1 VVREGAHLEHMG
13 VVGFPLH
20 PSYVMLLFNWNVRG
34 LNSPLKQH
42 KLVRLMQKHKF
53 DVCGLLETK
62 LVPSKLQF
70 MHRFR
75 LKRWKLVS
83 NVEAAGTARVVVL

>member
-1 VVREGAHLEHMG
+1 
-13 VVGFPLH
+13 
-20 PSYVMLLFNWNVRG
+20 MLLFNWNVKG

-42 KLVRLMQKHKF
+42 ELVCLMQKHNF

-62 LVPSKLQF
+62 LVSSKLQF

-83 NVEAAGTARVVVL
+83 NVKAAGTAKIVVLWTPSTVHVDLLDFSP